1 MSTVTT
7 AAVVEAHGAP
17 FALTEVVLD
26 GPRADEVLVRMVATG
41 LCHSDLGAQ
50 AGKIPF
56 RLPGILGHEGAGV
69 VERVG
74 SSVTKVKPG
83 DKVLLSFTSCGHC
96 TGCRGGHPALC
107 ETWVPSNV
115 VNGTRADGSF
125 TVQRDGVPIGGHFF
139 GQSSF
144 SRMALADERSVV
156 KVDAEADLAML
167 APLGCGVQ
175 TGVGAVWNVL
185 APKPGESLAV
195 FGTGAVGLSAIM
207 AANLLPLGD
216 IIAVDRVP
224 ERLELACDLGAR
236 HTINTTEVDL
246 ATALKEITGGR
257 GVDNAVDTTGHPAVL
272 RTAVDS
278 LAVGGAC
285 ALIGVAAPGTEVS
298 LEIHGLLSG
307 KRILGVV
314 MGDSEPETLLPQLAA
329 LHRQGRLP
337 LDRLVRHYKLE
348 DLNSAAHDM
357 HTGVTIK
364 PVVLF

>member
-7 AAVVEAHGAP
+7 AAVVEEPGAP
-17 FALTEVVLD
+17 FTLTEVVLD
-26 GPRADEVLVRMVATG
+26 APCSNEVLVRMVATG
-41 LCHSDLGAQ
+41 MCHSDLGVQ

-56 RLPGILGHEGAGV
+56 KLPGILGHEGAGI
-69 VERVG
+69 VEQIG
-74 SSVTKVKPG
+74 SSVTKVRPG

-96 TGCRGGHPALC
+96 TGCRNGHPALC
-107 ETWVPSNV
+107 ETFVPSNV
-115 VNGTRADGSF
+115 LSGERADGSS
-125 TVQRDGVPIGGHFF
+125 TVQRDGMPISGHFF

-156 KVDAEADLAML
+156 KLDADADLTML

-185 APKPGESLAV
+185 VPKPGASLAV
-195 FGTGAVGLSAIM
+195 FGAGAVGLSSIM

-224 ERLELACDLGAR
+224 ERLELARSLGAR
-236 HTINTTEVDL
+236 HTVNTTEVDL
-246 ATALKEITGGR
+246 ATALAEITGGH
-257 GVDNAVDTTGHPAVL
+257 GVDNVVETTGVPAIL

-285 ALIGVAAPGTEVS
+285 AVVGVAAPGTEVS
-298 LEIHGLLSG
+298 LEIHGLLTG
-307 KRILGVV
+307 KRILGVT
-314 MGDSEPETLLPQLAA
+314 MGDGEPETLLPRLAA
-329 LHRQGRLP
+329 LHQQGRLP
-337 LDRLVRHYKLE
+337 LDRLIRHYPLE
-348 DLNSAAHDM
+348 DLNTAAEDM